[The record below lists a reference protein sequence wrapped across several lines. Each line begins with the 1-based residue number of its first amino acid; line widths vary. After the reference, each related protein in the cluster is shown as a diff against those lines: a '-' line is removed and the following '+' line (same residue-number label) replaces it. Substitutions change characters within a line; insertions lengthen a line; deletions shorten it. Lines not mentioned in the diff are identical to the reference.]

1 MTPARKKSAAKKPAA
16 KKKAKRSAPTP
27 RPDEMS
33 EEVMEFIAAI
43 DDYKRANQ
51 RPFPTWSEV
60 LQILKDMGYER
71 EAG

>member
-1 MTPARKKSAAKKPAA
+1 MTPARKKTTS
-16 KKKAKRSAPTP
+16 KKKATRSSPTP

-60 LQILKDMGYER
+60 LEILKTMGYQR
-71 EAG
+71 SS